1 MVKQMPQLTKA
12 IFVFSVVAVSAA
24 IIVYT
29 KIYNKKEDL
38 VDPWRGI
45 KQF

>member
-24 IIVYT
+24 IIVYS
-29 KIYNKKEDL
+29 KIYKKEDL